1 MATTPSIDVQQNW
14 WHVSMVEAQEAPRKL
29 RTNSMFLAKL
39 LQQQQGRFQLEEVKR
54 DLQRKGLSKNNLAVQ
69 ITQAVTP
76 AFGTNAGST
85 SACTLADE
93 DGYISRIYML
103 DKMVTQ
109 KMTID
114 REAFKCQK
122 QTDEALIRRKFSDF
136 WYGLHEQIAQAAE
149 ALLYSK
155 NGTSFAYIGA
165 LPSLTNPGAPRP
177 FDVLPLLKAD
187 GLTVNPTGLLTFQQD
202 MMAVG
207 AGEDYF
213 ALGAIRAMAYA
224 KAQQMTVPNLSG
236 YNVGAINDDLPAAK
250 MLNSYA
256 IGNAFLA
263 DGITNPL
270 LVIEDGALQFASA
283 PYFNTMEVVEG
294 KGQKFWSME
303 HPNLP
308 GVWVNI
314 TETINEVCELNTYP
328 TTTWT
333 GTIIFNL
340 IGKMTCDYDG
350 GFFSEGNSGVYLY
363 DIVCSDAG
371 MCNLDNRT
379 TNFPSYIQ
387 TFGKECEA
395 EPVCDTACRL
405 DMLPIGYKTIAGEN
419 YAVFTVVFTPAAG
432 GSQPTSYVWEING
445 SVVVGETENSLII
458 ALADLNDG
466 DVVTVEAIGSAN
478 CTAVTAFEPFVLPEG
493 LCGTISAVL
502 SPTLDPV
509 LNGSTINAGS
519 FAKNAVIDAIRVNIS
534 ALINNINVVSAV
546 CSGAYATLT
555 VSPALPDTLIVGGA
569 NMSLDMALSTAV
581 GGNYT
586 STVTVTSNACD
597 AVFTYTVNW
606 TVA

>member
-1 MATTPSIDVQQNW
+1 MATTPSVDVQQNW
-14 WHVSMVEAQEAPRKL
+14 WHISAVDAQETPRKL
-29 RTNSMFLAKL
+29 RTNSMFLVKL

-76 AFGTNAGST
+76 PFGTNAGGAD
-85 SACTLADE
+85 ACTPATE

-114 REAFKCQK
+114 REVFKCQK
-122 QTDEALIRRKFSDF
+122 QSDEALIRRKFSDF

-236 YNVGAINDDLPAAK
+236 YNVDAINDDLPAAK
-250 MLNSYA
+250 ILNSYA

-283 PYFNTMEVVEG
+283 PYFNTTEVIEG

-314 TETINEVCELNTYP
+314 TETVNEVCELNTYP

-340 IGKMTCDYDG
+340 IGKMTCDYEG

-371 MCNLDNRT
+371 MCGLDNRT

-405 DMLPIGYKTIAGEN
+405 DMLQVGYKTIAGVN

-432 GSQPTSYVWEING
+432 GSQPTSYLWEING
-445 SVVVGETENSLII
+445 STVVGETENSLVV
-458 ALADLNDG
+458 ALSDLNDG
-466 DVVTVEAIGSAN
+466 DVVTATPIGSDNCEVEA
-478 CTAVTAFEPFVLPEG
+478 AFEPFVLPDAFK
-493 LCGTISAVL
+493 GTLRVVNSIGGATVVNGA
-502 SPTLDPV
+502 TLDLGNIVQNDPAGFSFEITA
-509 LNGSTINAGS
+509 LNFDIA
-519 FAKNAVIDAIRVNIS
+519 
-534 ALINNINVVSAV
+534 VSAITASAGTTLFSPPTPFTV
-546 CSGAYATLT
+546 AAASLGEPLAAILDTGVLGVISGSITITSNAT
-555 VSPALPDTLIVGGA
+555 DGIFII
-569 NMSLDMALSTAV
+569 
-581 GGNYT
+581 NYT
-586 STVTVTSNACD
+586 YTVTV
-597 AVFTYTVNW
+597 
-606 TVA
+606 

>member
-14 WHVSMVEAQEAPRKL
+14 WHISAVDAQETPRKL

-76 AFGTNAGST
+76 PFGTNAGST
-85 SACTLADE
+85 SACTLATE

-114 REAFKCQK
+114 REVFKCQK
-122 QTDEALIRRKFSDF
+122 QSDEALIRRKFSDF

-165 LPSLTNPGAPRP
+165 LPSLTNPGVPRP

-283 PYFNTMEVVEG
+283 PYFNTMEVIEG

-371 MCNLDNRT
+371 MCGLDNRT

-405 DMLPIGYKTIAGEN
+405 DVLQVGYKTIAGVN

-432 GSQPTSYVWEING
+432 GSQPTSYLWEING
-445 SVVVGETENSLII
+445 SDVVGETENSLVI
-458 ALADLNDG
+458 ALSDLNDG
-466 DVVTVEAIGSAN
+466 DVVTAEAMGSDN
-478 CTAVTAFEPFVLPEG
+478 CEVVATFEPFVLPDALRGE
-493 LCGTISAVL
+493 LIVE
-502 SPTLDPV
+502 
-509 LNGSTINAGS
+509 LNGLRLTNGATVNLGD
-519 FAKNAVIDAIRVNIS
+519 FPLGGGPTNIS
-534 ALINNINVVSAV
+534 FDVSHEVLPVTA
-546 CSGAYATLT
+546 SG
-555 VSPALPDTLIVGGA
+555 
-569 NMSLDMALSTAV
+569 
-581 GGNYT
+581 
-586 STVTVTSNACD
+586 VTSSGDVIGTPAPAAFPVSIPAYPLSEVFDATIDEATEGAKSGSITIASNAIEPSF
-597 AVFTYTVNW
+597 VINMTWNVTL
-606 TVA
+606 